1 MEFFA
6 GANTRFGFRS
16 LFDEIFKST
25 ERIFILKGS
34 SGCGKSTFMK
44 RIARE
49 ATERNIGF
57 DLIRCS
63 ADPGSLDGIMIPSLH
78 LAVADGT
85 APHLMDVKYPC
96 VRESIINLGQFWE
109 EKELLPYRTE
119 IMGLTDLKSCHYKNA
134 YRALSAAGVV
144 DSLFDEILTDCI
156 DVKRLDSF
164 AFKFAER
171 TFGRIGEQKKVFA
184 TAFTSRGEA
193 AANLLK
199 KVKTL
204 YTVSGKAGRFFMS
217 ALRQIATEKG
227 FEAVIGL
234 NWCDP
239 KYTDLIYIPEK
250 DALIT
255 SLTVSPC
262 EICEKTHSVTTARF
276 VRDSRLNSVKNRLKG
291 LEKLKKRL
299 LEEAKAELSDAK
311 ETHDEIEEIY
321 IPAMDF
327 DAMDKFTDSFLKNIF
342 GE

>member
-1 MEFFA
+1 
-6 GANTRFGFRS
+6 
-16 LFDEIFKST
+16 
-25 ERIFILKGS
+25 
-34 SGCGKSTFMK
+34 
-44 RIARE
+44 
-49 ATERNIGF
+49 
-57 DLIRCS
+57 
-63 ADPGSLDGIMIPSLH
+63 
-78 LAVADGT
+78 
-85 APHLMDVKYPC
+85 
-96 VRESIINLGQFWE
+96 
-109 EKELLPYRTE
+109 
-119 IMGLTDLKSCHYKNA
+119 
-134 YRALSAAGVV
+134 
-144 DSLFDEILTDCI
+144 
-156 DVKRLDSF
+156 
-164 AFKFAER
+164 
-171 TFGRIGEQKKVFA
+171 
-184 TAFTSRGEA
+184 
-193 AANLLK
+193 
-199 KVKTL
+199 
-204 YTVSGKAGRFFMS
+204 MS

-299 LEEAKAELSDAK
+299 LEEAKAELFDAK